1 MDVGYN
7 GNIMDYTHIYIYIY
21 TQHYITIYH
30 GMSTTLQELQ
40 TSASP
45 IPSAFKSHS
54 ITPHPSTPLHA
65 VQPLQ
70 QPVAAVALVKNVRIR
85 TQEMGSTN

>member
-1 MDVGYN
+1 
-7 GNIMDYTHIYIYIY
+7 
-21 TQHYITIYH
+21 
-30 GMSTTLQELQ
+30 MSTTLQELQ

-70 QPVAAVALVKNVRIR
+70 QPVAALLRWPC
-85 TQEMGSTN
+85 